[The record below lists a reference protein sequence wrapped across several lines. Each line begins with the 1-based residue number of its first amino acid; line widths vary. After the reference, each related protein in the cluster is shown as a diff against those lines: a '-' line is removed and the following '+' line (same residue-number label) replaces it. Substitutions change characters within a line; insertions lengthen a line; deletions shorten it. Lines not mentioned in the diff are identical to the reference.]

1 MKKFISLI
9 ALLLVLTA
17 CGSGNI
23 GDNLQSKKWNV
34 VATNGEAYTAEFGE
48 DTVSFKMGAFTKGFT
63 YEISEGEIILKED
76 GKESIVFEIEKDGD
90 EYNFKATTET
100 IKDKFG
106 DLTLSPVKE

>member
-1 MKKFISLI
+1 MKKVIFLISL
-9 ALLLVLTA
+9 LLMLTA
-17 CGSGNI
+17 CGKGND

-48 DTVSFKMGAFTKGFT
+48 DTVSFKMGGFTKGFT
-63 YEISEGEIILKED
+63 YEINEGEIILKED
-76 GKESIVFEIEKDGD
+76 GKESIVFDIEKNGD
-90 EYNFKATTET
+90 EYKFKATTET